1 MGTEF
6 FDELGETITRTAKE
20 LGERA
25 EMLYES
31 QRIRNKLAGEER
43 IIDKVMADLGN
54 LIYKRYSDGET
65 VDEELCVLCEEID
78 QHMQKIAEYKEAMA
92 GMRGQKI
99 CPSCQ
104 KAVDKDVSFCP
115 YCGAA
120 CPTPEPEEA
129 SEDEAKSEDDG
140 EDACCGSADAP
151 QGADTEQEPSENE
164 SMEQDISE
172 PVEEKETDSQETGDQ
187 K

>member
-78 QHMQKIAEYKEAMA
+78 QHMQKIAEYKETMA

-120 CPTPEPEEA
+120 CPNPEPEEA
-129 SEDEAKSEDDG
+129 PEAEGDSEDAG
-140 EDACCGSADAP
+140 EDACCCGSEECS
-151 QGADTEQEPSENE
+151 QGADTEQEPAENE
-164 SMEQDISE
+164 SLEQDSGE
-172 PVEEKETDSQETGDQ
+172 PVEEKETEDQ